1 MRSILEEMWYGN
13 LNPQEQSTEGRKE
26 TQRLL
31 SLMGRNRDELC
42 STLTEAQKIT
52 LEKYDDCLNEM
63 NSIIER
69 DIFIHAFSLGG
80 KIMLEMLTNR
90 IKE

>member
-1 MRSILEEMWYGN
+1 MRSILEELWYGN

-42 STLTEAQKIT
+42 STLTENQKLT

-69 DIFIHAFSLGG
+69 DIFIYAFSLGG
-80 KIMLEMLTNR
+80 KIMLEVLTDR

>member
-13 LNPQEQSTEGRKE
+13 LNPQEQSTESRKE

-42 STLTEAQKIT
+42 STLTESQKLT
-52 LEKYDDCLNEM
+52 LEKYDDCFNEM

-80 KIMLEMLTNR
+80 RIMLEMLTDR
-90 IKE
+90 IND

>member
-13 LNPQEQSTEGRKE
+13 LNPQEQSTEGHKE
-26 TQRLL
+26 TKQLL
-31 SLMGRNRDELC
+31 ALMGRNRDELC
-42 STLTEAQKIT
+42 TLAESQKLT

-80 KIMLEMLTNR
+80 RIMLEILTNPANN
-90 IKE
+90 

>member
-31 SLMGRNRDELC
+31 NLMGRNRDELC
-42 STLTEAQKIT
+42 STLTESQKLT

-80 KIMLEMLTNR
+80 RIMLEVLTSH
-90 IKE
+90 ITD

>member
-13 LNPQEQSTEGRKE
+13 LNPQEQSIEGRKE

-31 SLMGRNRDELC
+31 SLIGRNRDELC
-42 STLTEAQKIT
+42 STLTESQKLT
-52 LEKYDDCLNEM
+52 LEKYDDCINEM

-80 KIMLEMLTNR
+80 KIMLEMLTNPANN
-90 IKE
+90 

>member
-26 TQRLL
+26 TQQLL

-42 STLTEAQKIT
+42 STLTKSQKLT
-52 LEKYDDCLNEM
+52 LDKYDDCINKM
-63 NSIIER
+63 NCIIER
-69 DIFIHAFSLGG
+69 DVFVHAFSLGG
-80 KIMLEMLTNR
+80 RIMLEVLNDR
-90 IKE
+90 ITD